1 VFADAAPSARFV
13 CVGNGDSTYRRELA
27 RYARDLGLESVV
39 IWTGTRRDLRAIY
52 NALDLAT
59 LLSTRG
65 EGSPNTVAEALACGV
80 PCVATDVGDTA
91 AILGE
96 PELVI
101 ANRAPA
107 AVAAAW
113 TRALGASTPALALE
127 RRARIKRELALPK
140 MVLATEEALAT
151 LLR

>member
-1 VFADAAPSARFV
+1 MVWRCFSPSP
-13 CVGNGDSTYRRELA
+13 
-27 RYARDLGLESVV
+27 
-39 IWTGTRRDLRAIY
+39 
-52 NALDLAT
+52 LDL
-59 LLSTRG
+59 SR
-65 EGSPNTVAEALACGV
+65 VAEALACGV

-101 ANRAPA
+101 TDRAPA

-113 TRALGASTPALALE
+113 TRALDASTPALALE